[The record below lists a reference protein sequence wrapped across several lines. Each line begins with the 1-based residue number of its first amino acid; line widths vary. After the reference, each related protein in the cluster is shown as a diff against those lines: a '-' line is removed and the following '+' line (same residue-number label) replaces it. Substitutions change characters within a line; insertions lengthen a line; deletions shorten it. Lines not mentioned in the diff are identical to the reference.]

1 MISVFYDG
9 KCGMCRRE
17 IAHYQKI
24 AEAGKFQWV
33 DIARDKDALISFNI
47 AQAEALLYLH
57 ALDQSN
63 RVHVGIDAFVL
74 IWNNLPR
81 WWILGLIFRNSV
93 LKKFAISSNC
103 ISGPKE
109 ILSNGKGGALFKV
122 GNYKELAK
130 LIIFY
135 NKNLNA
141 RNKKINF
148 ASKNIH
154 RFDYKK
160 NLNSYLNV
168 ITNN

>member
-93 LKKFAISSNC
+93 LKKFAS
-103 ISGPKE
+103 
-109 ILSNGKGGALFKV
+109 
-122 GNYKELAK
+122 K
-130 LIIFY
+130 LYIIF
-135 NKNLNA
+135 A
-141 RNKKINF
+141 KKRF
-148 ASKNIH
+148 SKYTHCKIALEQPN
-154 RFDYKK
+154 R
-160 NLNSYLNV
+160 S
-168 ITNN
+168 